1 MKRPDNGKGDG
12 DHGLGNHPV
21 ALLNIA
27 ARQGGASINH
37 GNRSAAD
44 ECPHR

>member
-1 MKRPDNGKGDG
+1 MRQADNRKGDG
-12 DHGLGNHPV
+12 DYGLGNHPV

-44 ECPHR
+44 ECLHG